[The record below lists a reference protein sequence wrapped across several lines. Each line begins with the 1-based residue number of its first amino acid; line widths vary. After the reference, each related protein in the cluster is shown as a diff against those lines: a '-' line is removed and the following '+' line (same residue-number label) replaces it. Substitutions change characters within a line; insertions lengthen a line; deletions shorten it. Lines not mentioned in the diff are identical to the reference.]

1 MPPSAAG
8 LVLVNIFQ
16 SSAFVP
22 FLMKLK
28 AEFVAF
34 INSLHRLFEYTKL
47 QEEAPAQVENTKP
60 DPSWPQS
67 GSIAFDKVSFKYR
80 PELPLVLKRVSVKI
94 GQNSFTN
101 SNFMRNNNFQV
112 EGRKLVLLEELELEN
127 HPWYPH
133 YWGSLSWRRE
143 GLSLMILILGLDQK
157 YSWILIEIF
166 IYYSEIG
173 LKDLRS
179 AIAVIPQDPIL
190 FQGTLRYNID
200 PFNQASDE
208 KIWNVLEESN
218 LKEKISK
225 DSLGLEM
232 FVEADGDNFS
242 VGEKQLICLAR
253 ALLRK

>member
-80 PELPLVLKRVSVKI
+80 PELPLVLKRVIVKI

-101 SNFMRNNNFQV
+101 
-112 EGRKLVLLEELELEN
+112 
-127 HPWYPH
+127 
-133 YWGSLSWRRE
+133 
-143 GLSLMILILGLDQK
+143 
-157 YSWILIEIF
+157 
-166 IYYSEIG
+166 
-173 LKDLRS
+173 
-179 AIAVIPQDPIL
+179 
-190 FQGTLRYNID
+190 
-200 PFNQASDE
+200 
-208 KIWNVLEESN
+208 
-218 LKEKISK
+218 
-225 DSLGLEM
+225 
-232 FVEADGDNFS
+232 FS
-242 VGEKQLICLAR
+242 F
-253 ALLRK
+253 